1 MSNITSLIRIFSHKH
16 HLVFTIYFCQSD
28 CCGVL
33 QSSDIFSTAC
43 LRHLPF
49 YNSWKKK
56 KKQSF
61 LKPKEAT
68 LIKLISRAFL
78 MPCPVCMQSRKE
90 KKKGEFGGITI
101 TCLCI
106 HRHADVMHKWVK
118 FKECCHWWRY
128 CMHWDTKKKEK
139 NCQYN
144 RFQLIKYCQIFAPLT
159 LRTFHKRII
168 YIYISHSRSCAL
180 TRCPLHQ
187 A

>member
-16 HLVFTIYFCQSD
+16 HLVSLFTFANPTVVESFKAPISF
-28 CCGVL
+28 L
-33 QSSDIFSTAC
+33 
-43 LRHLPF
+43 LRASAICH
-49 YNSWKKK
+49 SIIREKKK

-118 FKECCHWWRY
+118 FKECCH
-128 CMHWDTKKKEK
+128 
-139 NCQYN
+139 
-144 RFQLIKYCQIFAPLT
+144 
-159 LRTFHKRII
+159 
-168 YIYISHSRSCAL
+168 
-180 TRCPLHQ
+180 
-187 A
+187 